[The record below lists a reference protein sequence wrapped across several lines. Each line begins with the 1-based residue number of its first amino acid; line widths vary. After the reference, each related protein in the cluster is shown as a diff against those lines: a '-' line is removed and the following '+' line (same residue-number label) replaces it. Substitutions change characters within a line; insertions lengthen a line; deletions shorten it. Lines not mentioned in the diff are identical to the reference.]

1 MVCFNLANFLEMNA
15 LANARRLDRSADE
28 VLALKINTLQAI
40 AIRAIKDSKL
50 SGDEDRSTQQNLPT

>member
-1 MVCFNLANFLEMNA
+1 MVSFNLANFLEMNA
-15 LANARRLDRSADE
+15 LANVRRLYRSADE
-28 VLALKINTLQAI
+28 VLVLKINTLQAI